1 MKRLCVVTGATGHI
15 GNVVVRQ
22 LLERGDHVRVLVL
35 PNDNLTSLF
44 GLDVDLFYGDVRDP
58 SSLAVAFA
66 GADCIYHLAGI
77 IDISR
82 GQYKLM
88 YAVNVEGTMNVV
100 RTVQQNPGQRL
111 AYVSSVHAIPFHNK
125 IDFIRE
131 VDQIDVSKVKGS
143 YGKTKAI
150 ATRFVFD
157 EIRGGLN
164 AVVLFPSGV
173 IGPYEFK
180 VSNVGQLLIE
190 FVNRKI
196 VAKVRGAYNF
206 VDVRD
211 VAAGIIKASL
221 SNKKEGYIL
230 GGERIDVTTLFQI
243 LEEETGVRSPKLF
256 IPMWLV
262 KSTSIF
268 SEYYYRIRR
277 IPPLFTAYSLYT
289 LTSNSYISSA
299 KAKKDFDFQAR
310 SIRESIH
317 DMVDWLRNKRMIHIK
332 SSETN
337 LI

>member
-1 MKRLCVVTGATGHI
+1 MNRICVVTGATGHI

-35 PNDNLTSLF
+35 PNDNLTALF
-44 GLDVDLFYGDVRDP
+44 GLDVELFYGDVRDP
-58 SSLAVAFA
+58 SSLTLAFA
-66 GADCIYHLAGI
+66 GADCVYHLAGI

-82 GQYKLM
+82 GQYQFM
-88 YAVNVEGTMNVV
+88 YSVNVIGTKNVV
-100 RTVQQNPGQRL
+100 RAVQQNPKQRL

-131 VDQIDVSKVKGS
+131 VDQIDISKVKGS

-150 ATRFVFD
+150 ATQYVFD
-157 EIRGGLN
+157 AIRAGLN

-173 IGPYEFK
+173 IGPYEYK
-180 VSNVGQLLIE
+180 VSNVGQLMIE

-196 VAKVRGAYNF
+196 IAKVRGAYNF

-211 VAAGIIKASL
+211 VATGIIHASL
-221 SNKKEGYIL
+221 SDKKEGYIL
-230 GGERIDVTTLFQI
+230 GGERIDVSSLFQI
-243 LEEETGVRSPKLF
+243 LEEETGIHAPKYF
-256 IPMWLV
+256 VPMWLV

-268 SEYYYRIRR
+268 SELYYRMRR

-299 KAKKDFDFQAR
+299 KAQKDLNFKAR
-310 SIRESIH
+310 PIRDSIH
-317 DMVDWLRNKRMIHIK
+317 DMIDWLRNKRMIHIK
-332 SSETN
+332 TSETN
-337 LI
+337 PI